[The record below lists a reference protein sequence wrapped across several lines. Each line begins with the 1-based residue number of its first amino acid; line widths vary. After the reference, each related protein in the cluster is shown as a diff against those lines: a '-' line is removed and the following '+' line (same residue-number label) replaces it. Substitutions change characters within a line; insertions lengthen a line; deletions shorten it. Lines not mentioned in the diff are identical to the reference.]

1 MMRSASMHDS
11 IAEEVLR
18 AALYPGRFDPSW
30 ARRVAQPV
38 SWREFAFCRRS
49 QNEGAPLRAVFAGW
63 VARLVSGTFVGRRM
77 SDLFLRQIPERESS
91 TSILP
96 TL

>member
-30 ARRVAQPV
+30 ARRVAHPV
-38 SWREFAFCRRS
+38 PWWEFAFCRRS
-49 QNEGAPLRAVFAGW
+49 QNQGAPLRAVFAGW

-77 SDLFLRQIPERESS
+77 SDFVLETDTRTGILNA
-91 TSILP
+91 ILP